1 MPDIRDELSGAMS
14 HEDPVRRAQIQM
26 LKPLPKRF
34 YKEVSV
40 AEAEGDA
47 YGVLLDGRPV
57 RTPAKQLLAVPTRKL
72 ADMLATEWDAQA
84 EVIDPGQMPITRIV
98 NTALDGVAKDQ
109 RSVFDD
115 ILRFAGTD
123 LLCYRAGGP
132 NEAGLIARQN
142 KIWNPVLDW
151 AKKTLGAHFILAE
164 GVMHQE
170 QPQEA
175 LAAYAEGLRAFA
187 TPLGL
192 TCLHSVTSLTG
203 SALLSLA
210 FASGRLSAEE
220 TWAAAHVDEDWQ
232 IEHWGTDEEAFR
244 RRENRW
250 QEMQAAAAVLD
261 ALR

>member
-40 AEAEGDA
+40 AAADGDTCS
-47 YGVLLDGRPV
+47 VLLDGRTV
-57 RTPAKQLLAVPTRKL
+57 RTPAKQPLAVPTRKL
-72 ADMLATEWDAQA
+72 AEILAAEWEAQT
-84 EVIDPGQMPITRIV
+84 EVIDPGQMPVTRIV

-123 LLCYRAGGP
+123 MLCYRADSP
-132 NEAGLIARQN
+132 EGLVARQN
-142 KIWNPVLDW
+142 EIWNPVLDW
-151 AKKTLGAHFILAE
+151 AQQTLGARFILAE
-164 GVMHQE
+164 GVIHQE
-170 QPQEA
+170 QPEEA

-192 TCLHSVTSLTG
+192 TCIHTVTSLTG
-203 SALLSLA
+203 SALLALA

-220 TWAAAHVDEDWQ
+220 AWTAAHVDEDWQ

-250 QEMQAAAAVLD
+250 QEMQATAAVLD

>member
-1 MPDIRDELSGAMS
+1 MPDIRDELTGAMS

-34 YKEVSV
+34 YKAVSV
-40 AEAEGDA
+40 AAAEGDTHA
-47 YGVLLDGRPV
+47 VLLDGRTV
-57 RTPAKQLLAVPTRKL
+57 RTPAKQPLAVPTRKL
-72 ADMLATEWDAQA
+72 ADMLAAEWEAQA
-84 EVIDPGQMPITRIV
+84 EVIDPARMPVTRIV

-123 LLCYRAGGP
+123 MICYRADSP
-132 NEAGLIARQN
+132 EGLVARQN
-142 KIWNPVLDW
+142 EIWNPVLDW
-151 AKKTLGAHFILAE
+151 ARQTLGARFILAE
-164 GVMHQE
+164 GVIHQE
-170 QPQEA
+170 QPEEA
-175 LAAYAEGLRAFA
+175 LSAYAEGLRAFA

-192 TCLHSVTSLTG
+192 TCVHTVTSLTG
-203 SALLSLA
+203 SALLALA
-210 FASGRLSAEE
+210 FASGRFTAEE
-220 TWAAAHVDEDWQ
+220 AWTAAHVDEDWQ

-250 QEMQAAAAVLD
+250 QEMLATAAVLD